1 MDPER
6 GNRLAGQCSS
16 MDEVRAEIDRLDRLL
31 VRLLSE
37 RQRYIERAAEIKPDR
52 STVRDEARIADVI
65 AKVLAEAGKVG
76 LRADIAEPVWRT
88 LIECSIAHE
97 FQAFDAKPQ
106 RSR

>member
-1 MDPER
+1 MTEPQIRPPER
-6 GNRLAGQCSS
+6 CTS
-16 MDEVRAEIDRLDRLL
+16 MGELRDQIDRLDGAL
-31 VRLLSE
+31 VKLLSE

-52 STVRDEARIADVI
+52 DTVRDETRIADVL
-65 AKVLAEAGKVG
+65 AKVLAEAARAG

-97 FQAFDAKPQ
+97 LQAFDAKLQ